1 MHELQFFETLIF
13 PRACQKLSRVYHIFA
28 ILNSFLSS
36 LLMVVPCS
44 SVNMEKKDGNVEM
57 DTRVNI
63 YFRNCLNLSK
73 LVTII
78 RPGKRAMDLL
88 STTRPWMQKC
98 I

>member
-1 MHELQFFETLIF
+1 MHELHFFETLIF

-44 SVNMEKKDGNVEM
+44 SVYMEKKDRNVEM

-73 LVTII
+73 LVTMI

-88 STTRPWMQKC
+88 STTRP
-98 I
+98 